1 MFREHLEKYLVCVQ
15 TLCGIQLVL
24 SVLSMATGA
33 ALLVLASSSDS
44 LEWPLNSG
52 VGVWTGS
59 IVSINIL
66 EKLYSLLMT
75 FLLVLVSKWT
85 HVHQV
90 RIQGEPWGASPSW
103 PQVVMAPKF
112 FDPVYFVDFLASL
125 CLTYHLFNILLFFI
139 IQIQKFS
146 SLVWLSI
153 SFIN

>member
-1 MFREHLEKYLVCVQ
+1 MFREHLEKYWVCVQ

-24 SVLSMATGA
+24 SVLSMMTGA

-52 VGVWTGS
+52 VGVWAGF

-75 FLLVLVSKWT
+75 FF
-85 HVHQV
+85 
-90 RIQGEPWGASPSW
+90 ISPCFKMNSCT
-103 PQVVMAPKF
+103 PGVDSGRDLTPGCEAPKYL
-112 FDPVYFVDFLASL
+112 DPVYFVDFLSSL

-146 SLVWLSI
+146 SLTLLNI
-153 SFIN
+153 SFLN